1 MKATGDQQLLKRIN
15 RSVLLR
21 LIRAEA
27 GLSRA
32 DLSRRSG
39 LTKSTVSAL
48 VRELIDE
55 KWLVEARASVA
66 AEGMGRPST
75 PLQLDAKNRVLMG
88 VEIAVECVRVVC
100 VTLTGNVM
108 SQVQVPL
115 ASSVP
120 ERVCKQTSE
129 LVLAQY
135 QQLAANQ
142 FLLSGI
148 GVCLPGAIHE
158 ETGRVS
164 FAPNFGW
171 RHVPFTSMITRAF
184 SEKGLPTVPLH
195 LQNDADAAALSEY
208 EFSGSDEEDALIF
221 VTCDVGVGAG
231 IVLNDRLFVGATG
244 MAGEIGHSTLQID
257 GPLCF
262 CGRRGCA
269 EVFLGSRSLKAA
281 RNTDLAGKYL
291 GVLIHN
297 LNVMFNPKTIVLGG
311 SSCVG
316 SPAMIEKAIATLS
329 AYSTLADLPLTPVR
343 AARYGLLA
351 AAVGSAALVWHRF
364 LRPMSAPRST
374 EVQLVPN
381 AASMS
386 NTNVS
391 RKQVVEQHAGTQ
403 HRSAAKPA
411 RTRHSPAHAL
421 EH

>member
-55 KWLVEARASVA
+55 KWLVQARAPVA

-75 PLQLDAKNRVLMG
+75 PLQLDAQTRVLMG
-88 VEIAVECVRVVC
+88 VEISVEYLRVVC

-120 ERVCKQTSE
+120 ERVCKQASE
-129 LVLAQY
+129 LVLSQFH
-135 QQLAANQ
+135 QLAARHL
-142 FLLSGI
+142 LLSGI

-158 ETGRVS
+158 ETGQVS
-164 FAPNFGW
+164 FAPNLGW
-171 RHVPFTSMITRAF
+171 RHVPFASMIAAAF
-184 SEKGLPTVPLH
+184 FEKGVPTVPLH

-208 EFSGSDEEDALIF
+208 EFTSNDDEGSLIF
-221 VTCDVGVGAG
+221 ISCDVGVGAG
-231 IVLNDRLFVGATG
+231 IILNDRLFVGATG
-244 MAGEIGHSTLQID
+244 MAGEVGHTTLQID
-257 GPLCF
+257 GPLCS
-262 CGRRGCA
+262 CGRLGCA
-269 EVFLGSRSLKAA
+269 EVFLGSRALRVAKSAA
-281 RNTDLAGKYL
+281 LAGKYL

-297 LNVMFNPKTIVLGG
+297 LDVMFNPKTIVLGG
-311 SSCVG
+311 LSCITR
-316 SPAMIEKAIATLS
+316 PEMIEKAIVTLS
-329 AYSTLADLPLTPVR
+329 KYSTSADLPLTPIRV
-343 AARYGLLA
+343 ARYGLLA

-364 LRPMSAPRST
+364 LRPMSVADAVV
-374 EVQLVPN
+374 VQHLPN
-381 AASMS
+381 ATLIPNA
-386 NTNVS
+386 NLS
-391 RKQVVEQHAGTQ
+391 RKQRSEQHVGVQ
-403 HRSAAKPA
+403 YRAATKPA
-411 RTRHSPAHAL
+411 RLRRSPAHAL
-421 EH
+421 EN